1 VNLDSELSIFWVS
14 FWVSEWLCVPLLRW
28 AQLPR
33 EAPVRPHGKRRDLTE
48 EVNLLLPG
56 KLSLL
61 TLFKRPMK
69 HGLPKKTKDDC
80 PRLLDADEKTTQS
93 WEEAP
98 VPPPGHTCIQQES
111 KIKKWEPKRHWVKT
125 TNFLEK
131 PQQNLKILRLCQ
143 KSQIYAQKPQI
154 LQSCETS
161 RLNRKLD
168 LHASLNSKKPQKIYF
183 HIRFTLKITV

>member
-1 VNLDSELSIFWVS
+1 MNLDSELSIFWVS

-33 EAPVRPHGKRRDLTE
+33 EASVRPHGKRRDLTE

-93 WEEAP
+93 WEEGP
-98 VPPPGHTCIQQES
+98 VPPPGHTCIQQGKCVRNIS
-111 KIKKWEPKRHWVKT
+111 I
-125 TNFLEK
+125 
-131 PQQNLKILRLCQ
+131 
-143 KSQIYAQKPQI
+143 S
-154 LQSCETS
+154 
-161 RLNRKLD
+161 NRKKD
-168 LHASLNSKKPQKIYF
+168 ANWSSLARGSRWSIF
-183 HIRFTLKITV
+183 

>member
-1 VNLDSELSIFWVS
+1 
-14 FWVSEWLCVPLLRW
+14 VSEWLCVPLLRW

-33 EAPVRPHGKRRDLTE
+33 EASVRPHGKRRDLTE

-93 WEEAP
+93 WEEGP

-111 KIKKWEPKRHWVKT
+111 IKKSEPKRHWVRT
-125 TNFLEK
+125 NNFLEK

-161 RLNRKLD
+161 RFNRKLD
-168 LHASLNSKKPQKIYF
+168 LHSQIVKNHKKVFPYKI
-183 HIRFTLKITV
+183 HIENYGIKQTINIVSHIS